1 MGQRGVYATIQKNPE
16 TGEYVLEHV
25 TVQWALHLHHVLNYL
40 LQDPE
45 RTQADK
51 CLNVLKNVIRDCG
64 HISAIEYLQDDYKYF
79 EQSVDETRSEY
90 LVYSRDKKECFCVG
104 GAELLKD
111 TPKEYRFSVS
121 KVFKTRKAAEKF
133 VFTHN
138 HVQDAVSLLW
148 DLDTNLFTWF
158 VPTVPKKYA
167 EYASC
172 LRAYDFKN
180 DCFTT
185 CFEVT
190 YSLDEMETGGE
201 ERELEIVSGMPDRKV
216 VSAHTDAEEKPAKD
230 SEPDDAF
237 TFASTDGPGKLTYS
251 MREETPLLVS
261 GSIYSLRAMGP
272 SVNIDRQFT
281 GLTYTATFDARFG
294 FETWVYRLMQ
304 DGKQVWRTSIPAD
317 SYDGVKSSLLEG
329 LCATVISLVK
339 YPPSKEMY
347 KGLYYNDLDH
357 VFESKILRTVETS
370 LYRHLMEKTAPYG
383 QKRISGLTRLLKD
396 TLHRVDSAK
405 NTEER
410 KRLMARLVAY
420 DPQADEFT
428 LIPGGKE
435 EVFREGGPKKGWFY
449 FTYSVIVA
457 APVFVPEFDE
467 GDLVS
472 SVQVYTKEG
481 YTQETIAL
489 LLGMTVKQV
498 ADIQKAGR

>member
-1 MGQRGVYATIQKNPE
+1 MAQPGIYATIRREGKKWR
-16 TGEYVLEHV
+16 VEHIH
-25 TVQWALHLHHVLNYL
+25 VQWALNLEANLHRILN
-40 LQDPE
+40 DTE
-45 RTQADK
+45 AGWDISE
-51 CLNVLKNVIRDCG
+51 VLKTLETIIREAA
-64 HISAIEYLQDDYKYF
+64 HISEIAIDGPGDDIVPEGVPARFVCQSGEDYYLWAERPQF
-79 EQSVDETRSEY
+79 TPTGEEEWSP
-90 LVYSRDKKECFCVG
+90 SR
-104 GAELLKD
+104 
-111 TPKEYRFSVS
+111 
-121 KVFKTRKAAEKF
+121 VFDSRKAAEKF
-133 VFTHN
+133 VKTHPYAE
-138 HVQDAVSLLW
+138 DGISLLW

-167 EYASC
+167 EHASC

-190 YSLDEMETGGE
+190 YSLDEMEAGGE
-201 ERELEIVSGMPDRKV
+201 ERELEIVSGMPDRKI
-216 VSAHTDAEEKPAKD
+216 VSAHTDAEEKPPKD

-237 TFASTDGPGKLTYS
+237 TFASTDSPGKLTYS

-317 SYDGVKSSLLEG
+317 SYDGIKSSLLEG

-383 QKRISGLTRLLKD
+383 QKRISGLTKLLKD

-481 YTQETIAL
+481 YSQETIAL

>member
-1 MGQRGVYATIQKNPE
+1 MAQAGNYATIKQEGKKWR
-16 TGEYVLEHV
+16 VEH
-25 TVQWALHLHHVLNYL
+25 THVQWALNLEANLHRILN
-40 LQDPE
+40 DTE
-45 RTQADK
+45 AGWDISE
-51 CLNVLKNVIRDCG
+51 VLKTLETIIREAA
-64 HISAIEYLQDDYKYF
+64 HISEIAIDGPGDDIVPEGVPARFVCQSGEDYYLWAERPQF
-79 EQSVDETRSEY
+79 TPTGEEEWSP
-90 LVYSRDKKECFCVG
+90 SRLFD
-104 GAELLKD
+104 
-111 TPKEYRFSVS
+111 S
-121 KVFKTRKAAEKF
+121 RKAAEKF
-133 VFTHN
+133 VKTHPY
-138 HVQDAVSLLW
+138 VEDGISLLW

-167 EYASC
+167 EHASC

-190 YSLDEMETGGE
+190 YSLDEMEAGGE
-201 ERELEIVSGMPDRKV
+201 ERELEIVSGMPDRKI

-237 TFASTDGPGKLTYS
+237 TFASTDSPGKLTYS

-317 SYDGVKSSLLEG
+317 SYDGIKSSLLEG

-383 QKRISGLTRLLKD
+383 QKRISGLTKLLKD

-481 YTQETIAL
+481 YSQETIAL

>member
-1 MGQRGVYATIQKNPE
+1 MAQAGIYATIRREGKKWR
-16 TGEYVLEHV
+16 VEH
-25 TVQWALHLHHVLNYL
+25 THVQWALNLEANLHRILN
-40 LQDPE
+40 DTE
-45 RTQADK
+45 AGWDISE
-51 CLNVLKNVIRDCG
+51 VLKTLETIIRDAA
-64 HISAIEYLQDDYKYF
+64 HISEIAIDGPGDDIVPEGVPARFVCQSGEDYYLWAERPQF
-79 EQSVDETRSEY
+79 TPTGEEEWSP
-90 LVYSRDKKECFCVG
+90 SR
-104 GAELLKD
+104 
-111 TPKEYRFSVS
+111 
-121 KVFKTRKAAEKF
+121 VFDSRKAAEKF
-133 VFTHN
+133 VKTHPYAE
-138 HVQDAVSLLW
+138 DGISLLW

-167 EYASC
+167 EHASC

-190 YSLDEMETGGE
+190 YSLDEMEAGGE
-201 ERELEIVSGMPDRKV
+201 ERELEIVSGMPDRKI

-237 TFASTDGPGKLTYS
+237 TFASTDSPGKLTYS

-317 SYDGVKSSLLEG
+317 SYDGIKSSLLEG

-383 QKRISGLTRLLKD
+383 QKRISGLTKLLKD

-481 YTQETIAL
+481 YSQETIAL

>member
-1 MGQRGVYATIQKNPE
+1 MAQAGIYATIRREGKKWR
-16 TGEYVLEHV
+16 VEH
-25 TVQWALHLHHVLNYL
+25 THVQWALNLEANLHRILNDTEAGWDISEVLETL
-40 LQDPE
+40 E
-45 RTQADK
+45 TI
-51 CLNVLKNVIRDCG
+51 IREAA
-64 HISAIEYLQDDYKYF
+64 HISEIAIDGPGDDIVPEGVPARFVCQSGEDYYLWAERPQF
-79 EQSVDETRSEY
+79 TPTGEEEWSP
-90 LVYSRDKKECFCVG
+90 SRLFD
-104 GAELLKD
+104 
-111 TPKEYRFSVS
+111 S
-121 KVFKTRKAAEKF
+121 RKAAEKF
-133 VFTHN
+133 VKTHPY
-138 HVQDAVSLLW
+138 VEDGISLLW

-167 EYASC
+167 EHASC

-190 YSLDEMETGGE
+190 YSLDEMEAGGE
-201 ERELEIVSGMPDRKV
+201 ERELEIVSGMPDRKI

-237 TFASTDGPGKLTYS
+237 TFASTDSPGKLTYS

-294 FETWVYRLMQ
+294 FETWVYKLMQ
-304 DGKQVWRTSIPAD
+304 NGKQVWRTSIPAD
-317 SYDGVKSSLLEG
+317 SYDGIKSSLLEG

-383 QKRISGLTRLLKD
+383 QKRISGLTKLLKD

-449 FTYSVIVA
+449 FAYSVIVA

-481 YTQETIAL
+481 YSQETIAL

>member
-1 MGQRGVYATIQKNPE
+1 MAQAGIYATIKQEGKKWR
-16 TGEYVLEHV
+16 VEH
-25 TVQWALHLHHVLNYL
+25 THVQWALNLEANLHRILNDTEAGWDISEVLETL
-40 LQDPE
+40 E
-45 RTQADK
+45 TI
-51 CLNVLKNVIRDCG
+51 IREAA
-64 HISAIEYLQDDYKYF
+64 HISEIAIDGPGDDIVPEGVPARFVCQSGEDYYLWAERPQF
-79 EQSVDETRSEY
+79 TPAGEEEWSP
-90 LVYSRDKKECFCVG
+90 SR
-104 GAELLKD
+104 
-111 TPKEYRFSVS
+111 
-121 KVFKTRKAAEKF
+121 VFDSRNAAEKF
-133 VFTHN
+133 VKTHPY
-138 HVQDAVSLLW
+138 VEDGISLLW

-167 EYASC
+167 DEASC

-201 ERELEIVSGMPDRKV
+201 ERELEIVSGMPDRKI
-216 VSAHTDAEEKPAKD
+216 VSAHTDAEEKPTSS

-317 SYDGVKSSLLEG
+317 SYDGIKSSLLEG

-410 KRLMARLVAY
+410 KHLMARLVAY

-481 YTQETIAL
+481 YSQETIAL

>member
-1 MGQRGVYATIQKNPE
+1 MAQAGIYATIRREGKKWR
-16 TGEYVLEHV
+16 VEHIH
-25 TVQWALHLHHVLNYL
+25 VQWALNLEANLHRILN
-40 LQDPE
+40 DTE
-45 RTQADK
+45 AGWDISE
-51 CLNVLKNVIRDCG
+51 VLKTLETIIREAA
-64 HISAIEYLQDDYKYF
+64 HISEIAIDGTGDDIVPEGVPARFVCQSGEDYYLWAERPQF
-79 EQSVDETRSEY
+79 TPAGEEEWSP
-90 LVYSRDKKECFCVG
+90 SRLFD
-104 GAELLKD
+104 
-111 TPKEYRFSVS
+111 S
-121 KVFKTRKAAEKF
+121 RKAAEKF
-133 VFTHN
+133 VKTHPY
-138 HVQDAVSLLW
+138 VEDGISLLW

-167 EYASC
+167 EHASC

-190 YSLDEMETGGE
+190 YSLDEMEAGGE
-201 ERELEIVSGMPDRKV
+201 ERELEIVSGMPDRKI

-317 SYDGVKSSLLEG
+317 SYDGIKSSLLEG

-383 QKRISGLTRLLKD
+383 QKRISGLTKLLKD

-449 FTYSVIVA
+449 FAYSVIVA

-481 YTQETIAL
+481 YSQETIAL

-498 ADIQKAGR
+498 SDIQKAGR

>member
-1 MGQRGVYATIQKNPE
+1 MAQASIYATIKQEGKKWR
-16 TGEYVLEHV
+16 VEH
-25 TVQWALHLHHVLNYL
+25 THVQWALNLEANLHRILN
-40 LQDPE
+40 DTE
-45 RTQADK
+45 AGWDISE
-51 CLNVLKNVIRDCG
+51 VLKTLETIIREAA
-64 HISAIEYLQDDYKYF
+64 HISEIAIDGPGDDIVPEGVPARFVCQSGEDYYLWAERPQF
-79 EQSVDETRSEY
+79 TPAGEEEWSP
-90 LVYSRDKKECFCVG
+90 SRLFD
-104 GAELLKD
+104 
-111 TPKEYRFSVS
+111 S
-121 KVFKTRKAAEKF
+121 RKAAEKF
-133 VFTHN
+133 VKTHPY
-138 HVQDAVSLLW
+138 VEDGISLLW

-167 EYASC
+167 EHASC

-190 YSLDEMETGGE
+190 YSLDEMEAGGE
-201 ERELEIVSGMPDRKV
+201 ERELEIVSGMPDRKI

-237 TFASTDGPGKLTYS
+237 TFASTDSPGKLTYS

-317 SYDGVKSSLLEG
+317 SYDGIKSSLLEG

-383 QKRISGLTRLLKD
+383 QKRISGLTKLLKD

-481 YTQETIAL
+481 YSQETIAL

>member
-1 MGQRGVYATIQKNPE
+1 MEQSGIYATIRREGKKWR
-16 TGEYVLEHV
+16 VEH
-25 TVQWALHLHHVLNYL
+25 THVQWALNLEANLH
-40 LQDPE
+40 
-45 RTQADK
+45 R
-51 CLNVLKNVIRDCG
+51 I
-64 HISAIEYLQDDYKYF
+64 
-79 EQSVDETRSEY
+79 
-90 LVYSRDKKECFCVG
+90 
-104 GAELLKD
+104 LKD
-111 TPKEYRFSVS
+111 TEAGWDISEVLETLETIIREAAHISEIAIDGPGDDIVPEGVPARFVCQSGEDYYLWAERPQFTPAGEEEWS
-121 KVFKTRKAAEKF
+121 PSRVFDSRKAAEKF
-133 VFTHN
+133 VKTHPY
-138 HVQDAVSLLW
+138 VEDGISLLW

-167 EYASC
+167 EHASC

-190 YSLDEMETGGE
+190 YSLDEMEAGGE
-201 ERELEIVSGMPDRKV
+201 ERELEIVSGMPDRKI

-237 TFASTDGPGKLTYS
+237 TFASTDSPGKLTYS

-317 SYDGVKSSLLEG
+317 SYDGIKSSLLEG

-383 QKRISGLTRLLKD
+383 QKRISGLTKLLKD

-481 YTQETIAL
+481 YSQETIAL

>member
-133 VFTHN
+133 IFTHD

-148 DLDTNLFTWF
+148 DLDANTFTWF
-158 VPTVPKKYA
+158 TEGDYYSIK
-167 EYASC
+167 
-172 LRAYDFKN
+172 AYNFATGQYKF
-180 DCFTT
+180 C
-185 CFEVT
+185 CRVT
-190 YSLDEMETGGE
+190 YSFEQMKAPEIEDVEFDGRFSGKDIIPLFGDSSSPSEEGSEKGETYTPAHLPGE
-201 ERELEIVSGMPDRKV
+201 TINYTMQRHD
-216 VSAHTDAEEKPAKD
+216 
-230 SEPDDAF
+230 
-237 TFASTDGPGKLTYS
+237 DGPAT
-251 MREETPLLVS
+251 TVT
-261 GSIYSLRAMGP
+261 GSIYSVSTPR
-272 SVNIDRQFT
+272 VTRNFQ
-281 GLTYTATFDARFG
+281 GLTYTATLDTRFG
-294 FETWVYRLMQ
+294 FETWLYKLMQ
-304 DGKQVWRTSIPAD
+304 DGKQVFRMSV
-317 SYDGVKSSLLEG
+317 DGGWYQDFEQPVLEG
-329 LCATVISLVK
+329 LCDVVRNFVEH
-339 YPPSKEMY
+339 PPTQDMY
-347 KGLYYNDLDH
+347 KGLYYNDLNH
-357 VFESKILRTVETS
+357 VFESKIFKNVDTAF
-370 LYRHLMEKTAPYG
+370 YRHLMEAPGPYRL
-383 QKRISGLTRLLKD
+383 KRVSRLTRLLKLALQD
-396 TLHRVDSAK
+396 AESAK
-405 NTEER
+405 DAKER
-410 KRLMARLVAY
+410 KHHMERLIAY
-420 DPQADEFT
+420 NPQADEF
-428 LIPGGKE
+428 IPIYGGKKQ
-435 EVFREGGPKKGWFY
+435 VFREGGPKKDWSY
-449 FTYSVIVA
+449 FSYSVIA
-457 APVFVPEFDE
+457 STPVFAAEFED

-472 SVQVYTKEG
+472 SAQLYTKEG
-481 YTQETIAL
+481 YSQETIAL

>member
-1 MGQRGVYATIQKNPE
+1 MAQAGIYATIKQEGKKWR
-16 TGEYVLEHV
+16 VEH
-25 TVQWALHLHHVLNYL
+25 THVQWALNLEANLHRILN
-40 LQDPE
+40 DTE
-45 RTQADK
+45 AGWDISE
-51 CLNVLKNVIRDCG
+51 VLKTLETIIREAA
-64 HISAIEYLQDDYKYF
+64 HISEIAIDGPGDDIVPEGVPARFVCQSGEDYYLWAERPQF
-79 EQSVDETRSEY
+79 TPAGEEEWSP
-90 LVYSRDKKECFCVG
+90 SRLFG
-104 GAELLKD
+104 
-111 TPKEYRFSVS
+111 S
-121 KVFKTRKAAEKF
+121 RKAAEKF
-133 VFTHN
+133 VKTHPY
-138 HVQDAVSLLW
+138 VEDGISLLW

-167 EYASC
+167 EHASC

-190 YSLDEMETGGE
+190 YSLDEMEAGGE
-201 ERELEIVSGMPDRKV
+201 ERELEIVSRMPDRKI
-216 VSAHTDAEEKPAKD
+216 VSAHEDAEEKPAKD

-317 SYDGVKSSLLEG
+317 SYDGIKSSLLEG

-481 YTQETIAL
+481 YAQETIAL

>member
-1 MGQRGVYATIQKNPE
+1 MAQTGIYATIRREGKKWR
-16 TGEYVLEHV
+16 VEH
-25 TVQWALHLHHVLNYL
+25 THVQWALNLEANLHRILNDTEAGWDISEVLETL
-40 LQDPE
+40 E
-45 RTQADK
+45 TI
-51 CLNVLKNVIRDCG
+51 IREAA
-64 HISAIEYLQDDYKYF
+64 HISEIAIDGPGDDIVPEGVPARFVCQSGEDYYLWAERPQF
-79 EQSVDETRSEY
+79 TPTGEEEWSP
-90 LVYSRDKKECFCVG
+90 SRLFD
-104 GAELLKD
+104 
-111 TPKEYRFSVS
+111 S
-121 KVFKTRKAAEKF
+121 RKAAEKF
-133 VFTHN
+133 VKTHPY
-138 HVQDAVSLLW
+138 VEDGISLLW

-167 EYASC
+167 EHASC

-190 YSLDEMETGGE
+190 YSLDEMEAGGE
-201 ERELEIVSGMPDRKV
+201 ERELEIVSGMPDRKI

-237 TFASTDGPGKLTYS
+237 TFASTDSPGKLTYS

-317 SYDGVKSSLLEG
+317 SYDGIKSSLLEG

-383 QKRISGLTRLLKD
+383 QKRISGLTKLLKD

-449 FTYSVIVA
+449 FAYSVIVA

-481 YTQETIAL
+481 YSQETIAL

-498 ADIQKAGR
+498 SDIQKAGR

>member
-1 MGQRGVYATIQKNPE
+1 MAQAGIYATIKQEGKKWR
-16 TGEYVLEHV
+16 VEH
-25 TVQWALHLHHVLNYL
+25 THVQWALNLEANLH
-40 LQDPE
+40 
-45 RTQADK
+45 R
-51 CLNVLKNVIRDCG
+51 I
-64 HISAIEYLQDDYKYF
+64 
-79 EQSVDETRSEY
+79 
-90 LVYSRDKKECFCVG
+90 
-104 GAELLKD
+104 LKD
-111 TPKEYRFSVS
+111 TETGWDISEVLKTLETIIREAAHISEIAIDGPGDDIVPEGVPERFVCQSGEDYYLWAERPQFTPAGEEEWTPS
-121 KVFKTRKAAEKF
+121 RVFDSRKAAEKF
-133 VFTHN
+133 VKTHPYAE
-138 HVQDAVSLLW
+138 DGISLLW

-158 VPTVPKKYA
+158 VPPVPKKYA

-190 YSLDEMETGGE
+190 YSLDEMEAGGE
-201 ERELEIVSGMPDRKV
+201 ERELEIVSGMPGRKA

-272 SVNIDRQFT
+272 SVNINRQFT

-294 FETWVYRLMQ
+294 FDTWVYRLMQ

-317 SYDGVKSSLLEG
+317 SYDGIKSSLLEG

-370 LYRHLMEKTAPYG
+370 LYRHLMEETAPYG

-481 YTQETIAL
+481 YSQETIAL

>member
-1 MGQRGVYATIQKNPE
+1 MAQAGIYATIRREGKKWR
-16 TGEYVLEHV
+16 VEH
-25 TVQWALHLHHVLNYL
+25 THVQWALNLEANLHRILN
-40 LQDPE
+40 DTE
-45 RTQADK
+45 AGWDISE
-51 CLNVLKNVIRDCG
+51 VLKTLETIIRDAA
-64 HISAIEYLQDDYKYF
+64 HISEIAIDGPGDDIVPEGVPARFVCQSGEDYYLWAERPQF
-79 EQSVDETRSEY
+79 TPAGEEEWSP
-90 LVYSRDKKECFCVG
+90 SRLFD
-104 GAELLKD
+104 
-111 TPKEYRFSVS
+111 S
-121 KVFKTRKAAEKF
+121 RKAAEKF
-133 VFTHN
+133 VKTHPY
-138 HVQDAVSLLW
+138 VEDGISLLW

-190 YSLDEMETGGE
+190 YSLDEMEAGGE
-201 ERELEIVSGMPDRKV
+201 ERELEIVSGMPDRKI

-317 SYDGVKSSLLEG
+317 SYDGIKSSLLEG

-481 YTQETIAL
+481 YSQETIAL

>member
-1 MGQRGVYATIQKNPE
+1 MAQAGIYATIRRECKKWR
-16 TGEYVLEHV
+16 VEH
-25 TVQWALHLHHVLNYL
+25 THVQWALNLEANLHRILN
-40 LQDPE
+40 DTE
-45 RTQADK
+45 AGWDISE
-51 CLNVLKNVIRDCG
+51 VLKTLETIIREAA
-64 HISAIEYLQDDYKYF
+64 HISEIAIDGPGDDIVPEGVPARFVCQSGEDYYLWAERPQF
-79 EQSVDETRSEY
+79 TPAGEEEWSP
-90 LVYSRDKKECFCVG
+90 SR
-104 GAELLKD
+104 
-111 TPKEYRFSVS
+111 
-121 KVFKTRKAAEKF
+121 VFDSRKAAEKF
-133 VFTHN
+133 VKTHPYAE
-138 HVQDAVSLLW
+138 DGISLLW

-167 EYASC
+167 EHASC

-190 YSLDEMETGGE
+190 YSLDEMEAGGE
-201 ERELEIVSGMPDRKV
+201 ERELEIVSGMPDRKI

-237 TFASTDGPGKLTYS
+237 TFASTDSPGKLTYS

-261 GSIYSLRAMGP
+261 DSIYSLRAMGP

-317 SYDGVKSSLLEG
+317 SYDGIKSSLLEG

-481 YTQETIAL
+481 YAQETIAL
-489 LLGMTVKQV
+489 LLGMTVKV
-498 ADIQKAGR
+498 AS

>member
-1 MGQRGVYATIQKNPE
+1 MAQAGIYATIRREGKKWR
-16 TGEYVLEHV
+16 VEH
-25 TVQWALHLHHVLNYL
+25 THVQWALNLEANLHRILN
-40 LQDPE
+40 DTE
-45 RTQADK
+45 AGWDISE
-51 CLNVLKNVIRDCG
+51 VLKTLETIIRDAA
-64 HISAIEYLQDDYKYF
+64 HISEIAIDGPGDDIVPEGVPARFVCQSGEDYYLWAERPQF
-79 EQSVDETRSEY
+79 TPAGEEEWSP
-90 LVYSRDKKECFCVG
+90 SR
-104 GAELLKD
+104 
-111 TPKEYRFSVS
+111 
-121 KVFKTRKAAEKF
+121 VFDSRKAAEKF
-133 VFTHN
+133 VKTHPY
-138 HVQDAVSLLW
+138 VEDGISLLW

-180 DCFTT
+180 DCFAT

-216 VSAHTDAEEKPAKD
+216 VSAHEDAEEKPTN
-230 SEPDDAF
+230 STESDDAF

-383 QKRISGLTRLLKD
+383 QKRISGLTRLLKY

>member
-1 MGQRGVYATIQKNPE
+1 MAQPGIYATIRREGKKWR
-16 TGEYVLEHV
+16 VEHIH
-25 TVQWALHLHHVLNYL
+25 VQWALNLEANLHRILN
-40 LQDPE
+40 DTE
-45 RTQADK
+45 AGWDISE
-51 CLNVLKNVIRDCG
+51 VLKTLETIIREAA
-64 HISAIEYLQDDYKYF
+64 HISEIAIDGPGDDIVPEGVPARFVCQSGEDYYLWAERPQF
-79 EQSVDETRSEY
+79 TPTGEEEWSP
-90 LVYSRDKKECFCVG
+90 SR
-104 GAELLKD
+104 
-111 TPKEYRFSVS
+111 
-121 KVFKTRKAAEKF
+121 VFDSRKAAEKF
-133 VFTHN
+133 VKTHPYAE
-138 HVQDAVSLLW
+138 DGISLLW

-190 YSLDEMETGGE
+190 YSLDEMEAGGE
-201 ERELEIVSGMPDRKV
+201 ERELEIVSGMPDRKI

-237 TFASTDGPGKLTYS
+237 TFASTDSPGKLTYS

-317 SYDGVKSSLLEG
+317 SYDGIKSSLLEG

-383 QKRISGLTRLLKD
+383 QKRISGLTKLLKD

-481 YTQETIAL
+481 YSQETIAL

>member
-1 MGQRGVYATIQKNPE
+1 MAQAGIYATIKQEGKKWR
-16 TGEYVLEHV
+16 VEH
-25 TVQWALHLHHVLNYL
+25 THVQWALNLEANLHRILN
-40 LQDPE
+40 DTE
-45 RTQADK
+45 AGWDISE
-51 CLNVLKNVIRDCG
+51 VLKTLETIIREAA
-64 HISAIEYLQDDYKYF
+64 HISEIAIDGPGDDIVPEGVPARFVCQSGEDYYLWAERPQF
-79 EQSVDETRSEY
+79 TPTGEEEWSP
-90 LVYSRDKKECFCVG
+90 SRLFD
-104 GAELLKD
+104 
-111 TPKEYRFSVS
+111 S
-121 KVFKTRKAAEKF
+121 RKAAEKF
-133 VFTHN
+133 VKTHPY
-138 HVQDAVSLLW
+138 VEDGISLLW

-167 EYASC
+167 EHASC

-190 YSLDEMETGGE
+190 YSLDEMEAGGE
-201 ERELEIVSGMPDRKV
+201 ERELEIVSGMPDRKI

-237 TFASTDGPGKLTYS
+237 TFASTDSPGKLTYS

-317 SYDGVKSSLLEG
+317 SYDGIKSSLLEG

-449 FTYSVIVA
+449 FAYSVIVA

-481 YTQETIAL
+481 YAQETIAL

-498 ADIQKAGR
+498 SDIQKAGR

>member
-1 MGQRGVYATIQKNPE
+1 MAQAGIYATIKQEGKKWR
-16 TGEYVLEHV
+16 VEH
-25 TVQWALHLHHVLNYL
+25 THVQWALNLEANLHRILN
-40 LQDPE
+40 DTE
-45 RTQADK
+45 AGWDISE
-51 CLNVLKNVIRDCG
+51 VLKTLETIIREAA
-64 HISAIEYLQDDYKYF
+64 HISEIAIDGPGDDIVPEGVPARFVCQSGEDYYLWAERPQF
-79 EQSVDETRSEY
+79 TPTGEEEWSP
-90 LVYSRDKKECFCVG
+90 SR
-104 GAELLKD
+104 
-111 TPKEYRFSVS
+111 
-121 KVFKTRKAAEKF
+121 VFDSRKAAEKF
-133 VFTHN
+133 VKTHPYAE
-138 HVQDAVSLLW
+138 DGISLLW

-167 EYASC
+167 EHASC

-190 YSLDEMETGGE
+190 YSLDEMEAGGE
-201 ERELEIVSGMPDRKV
+201 ERELEIVSGMPDRKI

-237 TFASTDGPGKLTYS
+237 TFASTDSPGKLTYS

-317 SYDGVKSSLLEG
+317 SYDGIKSSLLEG

-383 QKRISGLTRLLKD
+383 QKRISGLTKLLKD

-481 YTQETIAL
+481 YSQETIAL

>member
-1 MGQRGVYATIQKNPE
+1 MAQAGIYTTIRREGKKWR
-16 TGEYVLEHV
+16 VEH
-25 TVQWALHLHHVLNYL
+25 THVQWALNLEANLHRILN
-40 LQDPE
+40 DTE
-45 RTQADK
+45 AGWEISE
-51 CLNVLKNVIRDCG
+51 VLKTLETIIRDAA
-64 HISAIEYLQDDYKYF
+64 HISEIAIDGPGDDIVPEGVPARFVCQSGEDYYLWAERPQF
-79 EQSVDETRSEY
+79 TPAGEEEWTP
-90 LVYSRDKKECFCVG
+90 SR
-104 GAELLKD
+104 
-111 TPKEYRFSVS
+111 
-121 KVFKTRKAAEKF
+121 VFDSRKAAEKF
-133 VFTHN
+133 VKTHPY
-138 HVQDAVSLLW
+138 VEDGISLLW

-180 DCFTT
+180 GCFTT

-190 YSLDEMETGGE
+190 YSLDEMEAGGE
-201 ERELEIVSGMPDRKV
+201 ERELEIVSGMPDRKI

-294 FETWVYRLMQ
+294 FDTWVYRLMQ

>member
-1 MGQRGVYATIQKNPE
+1 MAQAGIYATIKQEGKKWR
-16 TGEYVLEHV
+16 VEH
-25 TVQWALHLHHVLNYL
+25 THVQWALNLEANLH
-40 LQDPE
+40 
-45 RTQADK
+45 R
-51 CLNVLKNVIRDCG
+51 I
-64 HISAIEYLQDDYKYF
+64 
-79 EQSVDETRSEY
+79 
-90 LVYSRDKKECFCVG
+90 
-104 GAELLKD
+104 LKD
-111 TPKEYRFSVS
+111 TEAGWDISEVLKTLETIIREAAHISEIAIDGPGDDIVPEGVPARFVCQSGEDYYLWAERPQFTPTGEEEWS
-121 KVFKTRKAAEKF
+121 PSRLFDSRKAAEKF
-133 VFTHN
+133 VKTHPY
-138 HVQDAVSLLW
+138 VEDGISLLW

-167 EYASC
+167 EHASC

-190 YSLDEMETGGE
+190 YSIDEMEAGGE
-201 ERELEIVSGMPDRKV
+201 ERELEIVSGMPDRKI

-237 TFASTDGPGKLTYS
+237 TFASTDSPGKLTYS
-251 MREETPLLVS
+251 MREETPLLVP

-317 SYDGVKSSLLEG
+317 SYDGIKSSLLEG

-383 QKRISGLTRLLKD
+383 QKRISGLTKLLKD

-481 YTQETIAL
+481 YAQETIAL

>member
-1 MGQRGVYATIQKNPE
+1 MAQAGIYATIKQEGKKWRI
-16 TGEYVLEHV
+16 EH
-25 TVQWALHLHHVLNYL
+25 THVQWALNLEANLHRILNDTEAGWDISEVLETL
-40 LQDPE
+40 E
-45 RTQADK
+45 TI
-51 CLNVLKNVIRDCG
+51 IREAA
-64 HISAIEYLQDDYKYF
+64 HISEIAIDGPGDDIVPEGVPARFVCQSGEDYYLWAERPQF
-79 EQSVDETRSEY
+79 TPTGEEEWSP
-90 LVYSRDKKECFCVG
+90 SRLFD
-104 GAELLKD
+104 
-111 TPKEYRFSVS
+111 S
-121 KVFKTRKAAEKF
+121 RKAAEKF
-133 VFTHN
+133 VKTHPY
-138 HVQDAVSLLW
+138 VEDGISLLW

-167 EYASC
+167 EHASC

-190 YSLDEMETGGE
+190 YSLDEMEAGGE
-201 ERELEIVSGMPDRKV
+201 ERELEIVSGMPDRKI

-237 TFASTDGPGKLTYS
+237 TFASTDSPGKLTYS
-251 MREETPLLVS
+251 MREENPLLVS

-317 SYDGVKSSLLEG
+317 SYDGIKSSLLEG

-383 QKRISGLTRLLKD
+383 QKRISGLTKLLKD

-481 YTQETIAL
+481 YAQETIAL

>member
-1 MGQRGVYATIQKNPE
+1 MAQTGTYATIRREGKKWR
-16 TGEYVLEHV
+16 VEH
-25 TVQWALHLHHVLNYL
+25 THVQWALNLEANLHRILN
-40 LQDPE
+40 DTE
-45 RTQADK
+45 AGWDISE
-51 CLNVLKNVIRDCG
+51 VLKTLETIIREAA
-64 HISAIEYLQDDYKYF
+64 HISEIAIDGPGDNIVPEGVPARFVCQSGEDYYLWAERPQF
-79 EQSVDETRSEY
+79 TPTGEEEWSP
-90 LVYSRDKKECFCVG
+90 SR
-104 GAELLKD
+104 
-111 TPKEYRFSVS
+111 
-121 KVFKTRKAAEKF
+121 VFDSRKAAEKF
-133 VFTHN
+133 VKTHPY
-138 HVQDAVSLLW
+138 VEDGISLLW

-167 EYASC
+167 EHASC

-190 YSLDEMETGGE
+190 YSLDEMEAGGE
-201 ERELEIVSGMPDRKV
+201 ERELEIVSGMPDRKI

-237 TFASTDGPGKLTYS
+237 TFASIDSPGKLTYS

-281 GLTYTATFDARFG
+281 GLTYTATFDVRFG

-317 SYDGVKSSLLEG
+317 SYDGIKSSLLEG

-383 QKRISGLTRLLKD
+383 QKRISGLTKLLKD

-481 YTQETIAL
+481 YSQETIAL

>member
-1 MGQRGVYATIQKNPE
+1 MAQAGIYATIRREGKKWR
-16 TGEYVLEHV
+16 VEH
-25 TVQWALHLHHVLNYL
+25 THVQWALNLEANLHRILN
-40 LQDPE
+40 DTE
-45 RTQADK
+45 AGWDISE
-51 CLNVLKNVIRDCG
+51 VLKTLETIIREAA
-64 HISAIEYLQDDYKYF
+64 HISEIAIDGPGDDIVPEGVPARFVCQSGEDYYLWAERPQF
-79 EQSVDETRSEY
+79 TPAGEEEWSP
-90 LVYSRDKKECFCVG
+90 SRLFD
-104 GAELLKD
+104 
-111 TPKEYRFSVS
+111 S
-121 KVFKTRKAAEKF
+121 RKAAEKF
-133 VFTHN
+133 VKTHPY
-138 HVQDAVSLLW
+138 VEDGISLLW

-167 EYASC
+167 EHASC

-190 YSLDEMETGGE
+190 YSLDEMEAGGE
-201 ERELEIVSGMPDRKV
+201 ECELEIVSGMPDRKI
-216 VSAHTDAEEKPAKD
+216 VSAHEDAEEKPAKD

-317 SYDGVKSSLLEG
+317 SYDGIKSSLLEG

-396 TLHRVDSAK
+396 MLHRVDSAK

-481 YTQETIAL
+481 YAQETIAL